1 MATLTYN
8 PDQTPEG
15 EFTPDEQDS
24 IAVGEALA
32 EQESQ
37 LLAGKF
43 EDAEQLE
50 KAYVEL
56 QRKLGSQDNEQPQ
69 EETQEVQQEEV
80 APVDSSFLDTLWEEA
95 VNNNYSQGTL
105 EQLRSM
111 DPQDIAQQYLDYRS
125 SVNESSQAEVLSSE
139 DVDALQGIV
148 GGADGYGNMM
158 QWAQS
163 ALTDAEIQLYD
174 NVMEKGDPGACF
186 FAVQALASRYGDA
199 SVGTQG
205 DFVSG
210 GTPRNTVDSFRS
222 QAEVVQ
228 AMHDPRYDND
238 PAYRDDVMQKLS
250 RSNDIMF

>member
-8 PDQTPEG
+8 PNETPEG
-15 EFTPDEQDS
+15 EFTPEEQES
-24 IAVGEALA
+24 IQVGEALA
-32 EQESQ
+32 EQEQQ

-43 EDAEQLE
+43 TDAEQLE

-56 QRKLGSQDNEQPQ
+56 QRKLGSQDNGEAQ
-69 EETQEVQQEEV
+69 EEEAQEVQQEEV
-80 APVDSSFLDTLWEEA
+80 EPVDNSFLDTLWEEA
-95 VNNNYSQGTL
+95 INNNYSEETL

-111 DPQDIAQQYLDYRS
+111 DPQDIAQEYLDFRS
-125 SVNESSQAEVLSSE
+125 SIGESQAEALSSE

-174 NVMEKGDPGACF
+174 QVMEKGDPGACF
-186 FAVQALASRYGDA
+186 FAVQALAARYGDA

-205 DFVSG
+205 EFVSG
-210 GTPRNTVDSFRS
+210 GTPRDTRDVYRS

>member
-15 EFTPDEQDS
+15 EFTQEEQDS

-32 EQESQ
+32 EQENQ

-56 QRKLGSQDNEQPQ
+56 QRKLGSQDNEQAQ
-69 EETQEVQQEEV
+69 EETQEVKQEEV
-80 APVDSSFLDTLWEEA
+80 APVDNSFLDTLWEEA
-95 VNNNYSQGTL
+95 INNNYSDETL

-111 DPQDIAQQYLDYRS
+111 DPQDIAQQYLDFRS
-125 SVNESSQAEVLSSE
+125 TVNQTSEAEVLSSE

-148 GGADGYGNMM
+148 GGSDGYGNMM

-186 FAVQALASRYGDA
+186 FAVQALAARYDEA

-205 DFVSG
+205 QFVSG

>member
-15 EFTPDEQDS
+15 EFTQEEQDS

-32 EQESQ
+32 EQENQ

-56 QRKLGSQDNEQPQ
+56 QRKLGTQDNEQAQ

-80 APVDSSFLDTLWEEA
+80 APVDNSFLDTLWEEA
-95 VNNNYSQGTL
+95 INNNYSDETL

-148 GGADGYGNMM
+148 GGADSYGNMM

-163 ALTDAEIQLYD
+163 ALTDAEITEL
-174 NVMEKGDPGACF
+174 
-186 FAVQALASRYGDA
+186 
-199 SVGTQG
+199 
-205 DFVSG
+205 
-210 GTPRNTVDSFRS
+210 
-222 QAEVVQ
+222 
-228 AMHDPRYDND
+228 
-238 PAYRDDVMQKLS
+238 QKLYGISDS
-250 RSNDIMF
+250 RAEEIAAMEPKQS